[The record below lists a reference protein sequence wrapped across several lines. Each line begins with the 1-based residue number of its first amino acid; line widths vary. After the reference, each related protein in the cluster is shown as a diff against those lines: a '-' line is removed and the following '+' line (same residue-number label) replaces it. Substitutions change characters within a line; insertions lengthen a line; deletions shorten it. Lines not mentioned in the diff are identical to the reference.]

1 MNEMKGEEG
10 KSMRNKMKFKEKR
23 SLKELKNSA
32 KGITLIALV
41 ITIIVLLILA
51 AVSIATLTGQNGILS
66 RADESKTQTEIG
78 EEEEA
83 IKLAYNGVMADNLGD
98 GVTAEQLEN
107 ELQANGYNA
116 TATGE
121 NPIVVTFGAPSNR
134 VYEIDASGNVV
145 EAKPPVTLDQAKN
158 DNILSE
164 TEDTKVQIGNE
175 IVKVP
180 AGFKVADDSG
190 ATINEGIVIT
200 DAPDGK
206 EGNEFVWVP
215 VSREKFDTEFKREH
229 FGTEGQKCW
238 TGTFVTNEA
247 SVNNMYEPTADGE
260 ANSSEVEKM
269 YRSVKYNEGFYVGR
283 YEAGT
288 TASSGTGERG
298 DLVIQKGANVYNY
311 IKWGNSMTDE
321 TGGAVELARNFAKD
335 KYSTVTSTLCYG
347 VQWDAIMRWMKDVP
361 NLTEGTYV
369 EDSTGMGWY
378 SDNYSNDST
387 GNPDHKTGIDLDGG
401 KNEVKKIYD
410 LAGNVYEW
418 TMESYNTNYRVVR
431 GGNYYHSGSNYP
443 GSRRGYS
450 LPSSD
455 NSDTVGFRVTLYLN
469 S

>member
-1 MNEMKGEEG
+1 M
-10 KSMRNKMKFKEKR
+10 
-23 SLKELKNSA
+23 
-32 KGITLIALV
+32 
-41 ITIIVLLILA
+41 LILA

-121 NPIVVTFGAPSNR
+121 NPIVVTFGEPSNR

-145 EAKPPVTLDQAKN
+145 EAKPPVTLGEAKD

-200 DAPDGK
+200 DAPDGE

-215 VSREKFDTEFKREH
+215 VSREKFDTDFKREH
-229 FGTEGQKCW
+229 FGTEEQKW
-238 TGTFVTNEA
+238 WSGTFVTDKA
-247 SVNNMYEPTADGE
+247 SANNMYEPTADGE

-321 TGGAVELARNFAKD
+321 TGGAVQLARSFAGENEYK
-335 KYSTVTSTLCYG
+335 TVTSTLCYG

-361 NLTEGTYV
+361 NLTGGKYV

-418 TMESYNTNYRVVR
+418 TMESCFTSYRVIR
-431 GGNYYHSGSNYP
+431 GGIYGGSGSYSPASDRGNNRP
-443 GSRRGYS
+443 SR
-450 LPSSD
+450 D
-455 NSDTVGFRVTLYLN
+455 NDDGIGFRVTLYLN